1 VGERPDELSES
12 CWLVEGDEGVAVF
25 YLGEL
30 SLRKELGEALA
41 MLGWHNPVFARP
53 DNQGGT
59 VESRQA
65 SGRLA
70 QELRLFRDRTQNA
83 DGVAADLRLG

>member
-1 VGERPDELSES
+1 VGELPDELSES
-12 CWLVEGDEGVAVF
+12 CWLVKGDEDVAVF

-41 MLGWHNPVFARP
+41 MLGWHHPVFARP

-59 VESRQA
+59 VESRQD

-70 QELRLFRDRTQNA
+70 QELRLFRDRVQNA

>member
-1 VGERPDELSES
+1 VGELPDELSES
-12 CWLVEGDEGVAVF
+12 CWLVQGDEGVAVF

-41 MLGWHNPVFARP
+41 MLGWHHPIFARP

-59 VESRQA
+59 VESRQE

-70 QELRLFRDRTQNA
+70 QELRLFRGRAQNS

>member
-1 VGERPDELSES
+1 VGELPDELSES
-12 CWLVEGDEGVAVF
+12 CWLVQGDEGVAVF

-41 MLGWHNPVFARP
+41 MLGWHHPVFACP

-59 VESRQA
+59 VESRQE

-83 DGVAADLRLG
+83 DGVAADLWLG